1 MYNVSERGD
10 QMGYSVKWVLENLG
24 ITRDMLRYY
33 EKEKLISVDETRNP
47 SNKYR
52 DYSDEDIERIWGIKL
67 LISIGFT
74 AKEIRAIVDEE
85 FDFYGAISQKV
96 EDLEKRYNEI
106 TTSLEFAKTIKIT
119 GCVPTVNQIG
129 SIKFND
135 FIGYCKDNWN
145 IYSDPQ
151 MIPIVESIDDFS
163 SVREDN
169 LNADNVKKLL
179 KAFEG
184 MDPTEFAHYQTIDGY
199 FRVVSD
205 MKKLGFDD
213 PMVQKIV
220 SLVHEYMSNNMISL
234 EYREKFTPLC
244 FAERTI
250 PMFLE
255 SEIAKI
261 NENKFGKDCC
271 LFIAKAIACYGKY

>member
-1 MYNVSERGD
+1 
-10 QMGYSVKWVLENLG
+10 MGYSVKWVLGNLG

-33 EKEKLISVDETRNP
+33 EKEKLISVVETRNP

-52 DYSDEDIERIWGIKL
+52 DYSEEDIERIWSIKL

-74 AKEIRAIVDEE
+74 AKEIRAIVEGGK

-96 EDLEKRYNEI
+96 EDLEKRYSDI
-106 TTSLEFAKTIKIT
+106 TTSLEFAKTIKMT

-129 SIKFND
+129 SINFND
-135 FIGYCKDNWN
+135 FIGYCKENWN

-151 MIPIVESIDDFS
+151 MTPIVESIDALANTI
-163 SVREDN
+163 EDD
-169 LNADNVKKLL
+169 LSAGNVKKLL

-184 MDPTEFAHYQTIDGY
+184 IAPTEFAHYQTIDGY

-205 MKKLGFDD
+205 MIELGFDD
-213 PMVQKIV
+213 PIVQKIV
-220 SLVHEYMSNNMISL
+220 SLVHQYMLNNMIPL
-234 EYREKFTPLC
+234 EHKEKFTPSC

-250 PMFLE
+250 PMFIE
-255 SEIAKI
+255 SEVAKI
-261 NENKFGKDCC
+261 NESKFGKNCC
-271 LFIAKAIACYGKY
+271 LFVAKAIDYYGNYQMNL